1 MRRLRTFTPLI
12 RAQARFYSNAE
23 PELNTD
29 VVNGTTV
36 VRDVDTNKIM
46 TTEQVAKV
54 YFTLQMLTRI

>member
-1 MRRLRTFTPLI
+1 MRSMRRLRTFTPLI
-12 RAQARFYSNAE
+12 RAQTRFYSNVE

-29 VVNGTTV
+29 VVNGKTV

-54 YFTLQMLTRI
+54 